1 MVTLKI
7 KVKHAVSKTKEVVV
21 ISIQPLAIT
30 MTIKILKNLTLY
42 LICQFWALPIQQ
54 QINI

>member
-30 MTIKILKNLTLY
+30 MTIKILKT
-42 LICQFWALPIQQ
+42 
-54 QINI
+54 